1 VWPIWILPHA
11 AELSR
16 KGLLREALQVAE
28 RELATNIAMSSRGGN
43 RGTDPLFD
51 VNAAVF
57 ERLVVLQNIVALDLV
72 TRCPKS
78 SDALHLLLRAELLTR
93 PRDAASGGSP
103 CCSCNSEYSYIRSA
117 RPARDA
123 AGAHTAVCNRGSH
136 TAVCNR
142 GLLRLATLT
151 NLAAYYRRKG
161 LLNVGYHYMYRAV
174 NLSLRRKKSTGGGGE
189 ERERE
194 CEGQPTEASVCGSV
208 PPQCRAAARIN
219 QGRNFRWFES

>member
-1 VWPIWILPHA
+1 
-11 AELSR
+11 
-16 KGLLREALQVAE
+16 
-28 RELATNIAMSSRGGN
+28 MSSGGGN

-51 VNAAVF
+51 VTAAVF

-78 SDALHLLLRAELLTR
+78 SDALHLLLRAEVLTR

-103 CCSCNSEYSYIRSA
+103 CCSCNSAFSYIRSP
-117 RPARDA
+117 RPARGA
-123 AGAHTAVCNRGSH
+123 AGAH

-161 LLNVGYHYMYRAV
+161 LLNAGHQYMYRAV
-174 NLSLRRKKSTGGGGE
+174 KLSLRRRNSAGGGGE

-194 CEGQPTEASVCGSV
+194 SEGQPTEASVCLSV

-219 QGRNFRWFES
+219 QGRVFRKLARC